1 MELLK
6 ASDLKKIFV
15 KWSQGTLYNRLAS
28 LNIKDNKEYIIK
40 NGITGIDQY
49 NNKAVELLKEQ
60 YIKEFFNNSVEDKN
74 NIDKIIFDYLSNKS
88 NEDSTKEKEKQK
100 SKNNLKNDNNDS
112 IDNTDNENKV
122 NNVNISYI
130 NSNYILKET
139 HQEIVNNLKLQIDIL
154 QKQLEKETANNE
166 KLVET
171 IKLREQKEVVI
182 EQQNLVKLQNDV
194 KLIADPT
201 EEIRKDK
208 KGRGIFALFR
218 KNEE

>member
-15 KWSQGTLYNRLAS
+15 KWSQGTLYNRLTS

-40 NGITGIDQY
+40 NEVTGIDQY
-49 NNKAVELLKEQ
+49 NSKAVELLKVQ
-60 YIKEFFNNSVEDKN
+60 YIKEFFNNSAE
-74 NIDKIIFDYLSNKS
+74 
-88 NEDSTKEKEKQK
+88 EKVM
-100 SKNNLKNDNNDS
+100 KNDNVDN
-112 IDNTDNENKV
+112 IDNSNKV

-130 NSNYILKET
+130 NENYILKEL
-139 HQEIVNNLKLQIDIL
+139 HQEIVDNLKSQIDIL

-166 KLVET
+166 NLVET
-171 IKLREQKEVVI
+171 IKMREQKEVVI
-182 EQQNLVKLQNDV
+182 EQQNLVKLRNNV

-201 EEIRKDK
+201 EEIKKDR

-218 KNEE
+218 KNE

>member
-6 ASDLKKIFV
+6 ASDLKKIFI
-15 KWSQGTLYNRLAS
+15 KWSHGTLYNRLSS
-28 LNIKDNKEYIIK
+28 LNIKDNAEYIIK
-40 NGITGIDQY
+40 NEVTGIDQY
-49 NNKAVELLKEQ
+49 NIKAVELLKAQ
-60 YIKEFFNNSVEDKN
+60 YIKEFFNNSAEEKEK
-74 NIDKIIFDYLSNKS
+74 IDKIVFEYLSNKS
-88 NEDSTKEKEKQK
+88 NEDITKEKDKQK
-100 SKNNLKNDNNDS
+100 NQNNVKNDKSDNVDS
-112 IDNTDNENKV
+112 IDNFNKV

-130 NSNYILKET
+130 NDNYILKET
-139 HQEIVNNLKLQIDIL
+139 HQEIVDNLKLQIDIL

-201 EEIRKDK
+201 EEIKKER

-218 KNEE
+218 KSEE

>member
-15 KWSQGTLYNRLAS
+15 KWSQGTLYNRLTS

-40 NGITGIDQY
+40 NEVTGIDQY
-49 NNKAVELLKEQ
+49 NSKAVELLKVQ
-60 YIKEFFNNSVEDKN
+60 YIKEFFNNSAEEKEK
-74 NIDKIIFDYLSNKS
+74 IDKIVFNYLSNKS
-88 NEDSTKEKEKQK
+88 NEAKTKENEQQK
-100 SKNNLKNDNNDS
+100 SQNNLKNDNVDN
-112 IDNTDNENKV
+112 IDNSNKV

-130 NSNYILKET
+130 NENYILKEL
-139 HQEIVNNLKLQIDIL
+139 HQEIVDNLKSQIDIL

-166 KLVET
+166 NLVET
-171 IKLREQKEVVI
+171 IKMREQKEVVI
-182 EQQNLVKLQNDV
+182 EQQNLVKLRNNV

-201 EEIRKDK
+201 EEIKKDR

-218 KNEE
+218 KNE